1 MAALP
6 KEISKNEISKKVLM
20 QKQSMYM
27 MGIYEIG
34 ATNNGMP
41 TKIIKRH
48 VLISRIT
55 SVLVELKCIFEQG
68 IHLNNSFYV
77 LTTPKRLLECEYQ
90 IKIASFAFF

>member
-6 KEISKNEISKKVLM
+6 KEISKNEVSKKVLM

-27 MGIYEIG
+27 MGIYEVG
-34 ATNNGMP
+34 AINNGMP
-41 TKIIKRH
+41 TNKIIKQH

-55 SVLVELKCIFEQG
+55 TVLVELKCIV
-68 IHLNNSFYV
+68 LNNTFYV